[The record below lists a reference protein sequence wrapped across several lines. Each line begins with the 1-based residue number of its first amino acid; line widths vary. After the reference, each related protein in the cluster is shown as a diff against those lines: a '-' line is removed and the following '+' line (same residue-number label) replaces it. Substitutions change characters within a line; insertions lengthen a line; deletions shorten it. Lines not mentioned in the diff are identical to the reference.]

1 MPHPNLT
8 RKDFLKSAALA
19 ALAATLPKVSPAM
32 AAAIGVTEIAPGIFV
47 HKGQYAHSNAENVG
61 DIANATIIAG
71 ADALAVI
78 DTGGSAR
85 IGSGLLE
92 AARAISSK
100 PIRYVINT
108 HMHPDHV
115 FGNAAFSK
123 EGAEIVAHHKMA
135 RGLSA
140 RAQNY
145 LRANAEAL
153 GAEGFAGTEI
163 VMPTKPVQETGTL
176 DLGGRVLE
184 LKARPTAHTDNDLT
198 VLDQATGTLVLG
210 DLLFAERIPTID
222 GSLTG
227 WLKLIETMKGESAQ
241 RAVPGHGPVS
251 LPWPGALDPMQ
262 HYLSTL
268 ADDVRAL
275 IKAGKTIED
284 ATKSAGQSEK
294 DKWALF
300 SEDHVR
306 NATAAF
312 AELEWE

>member
-1 MPHPNLT
+1 MSQLRFT
-8 RKDFLKSAALA
+8 RKAFLKGSALA
-19 ALAATLPKVSPAM
+19 AIAASLPKIPPAM

-47 HKGQYAHSNAENVG
+47 HKGQYAHSNAENIG
-61 DIANATIIAG
+61 DIANATIVAG
-71 ADALAVI
+71 ADALAII
-78 DTGGSAR
+78 DTGGSAH
-85 IGSGLLE
+85 IGKGLLE

-100 PIRYVINT
+100 PVKHVINT

-115 FGNAAFSK
+115 YGNAAFSA
-123 EGAEIVAHHKMA
+123 EGAEFIAHHKMA

-145 LRANAEAL
+145 LRANSEAL
-153 GAEGFAGTEI
+153 GPDGFAGTQI
-163 VMPTKPVQETGTL
+163 VLPTRPVQETATI
-176 DLGGRVLE
+176 DLGGRTLE

-198 VLDQATGTLVLG
+198 VLDTSTGTIILG

-222 GSLTG
+222 GSLLG
-227 WLKLIETMKGESAQ
+227 WLKLIDTMKGEAAE
-241 RAVPGHGPVS
+241 RVVPGHGPPS

-262 HYLSTL
+262 RYLATL
-268 ADDVRAL
+268 ATDVRAL
-275 IKAGKTIED
+275 IKAGKTIEE
-284 ATKSAGQSEK
+284 AAASAGQSEK